1 MPALL
6 LASLLACVVAP
17 DDTAASS
24 RDSVGDSGSDTV
36 ADPAT
41 VPLAG
46 ACDLADDFGGFAVTA
61 LDDESAVEGAVADS
75 VVPADVL
82 VEVAAEGGCRMLRR
96 DNPFCDPACDP
107 GEACTFENTCV
118 AWPANQDLGTV
129 TIDGLL
135 EPVSMEPVFPGNLY
149 YDTELP
155 HPALLP
161 GELVTLSMPGGVYGP
176 IELYGV
182 GVEPLDATG
191 LAWTLGAGTDLD
203 LTWPAPGGPV
213 VRSEIVVSLSIDQ
226 HGVSP
231 SRLECALDDDG
242 AAAVPATLIDALL
255 NAGVTGFPA
264 ATITRRTADRAP
276 AGAGC
281 LDFEVASPR
290 VVPVTVEGHTPCV
303 TDNEC
308 PDGQTCDEEM
318 QTCE

>member
-1 MPALL
+1 MFAL
-6 LASLLACVVAP
+6 LLACVVAP
-17 DDTAASS
+17 EDTAVTSPPG
-24 RDSVGDSGSDTV
+24 GDSAEDTA

-41 VPLAG
+41 VPLGG

-61 LDDESAVEGAVADS
+61 LADETAVEGTVADA

-107 GEACTFENTCV
+107 GQACTFEDTCV

-129 TIDGLL
+129 TIDGLVQA
-135 EPVSMEPVFPGNLY
+135 VSMEPVFPGNLY

-176 IELYGV
+176 IELHGV

-191 LAWTLGAGTDLD
+191 LAWTVGAGADLD
-203 LTWPAPGGPV
+203 LTWPAPTGPV

-226 HGVSP
+226 HGVTP
-231 SRLECALDDDG
+231 SRLECAFDDDG
-242 AAAVPATLIDALL
+242 AAAVPAALIDTLL
-255 NAGVTGFPA
+255 DAGVTGFPA

-281 LDFEVASPR
+281 LDFVVTSPR
-290 VVPVTVEGHTPCV
+290 VVPLSVEGHTPCV

-308 PDGQTCDEEM
+308 PDGQTCDEEL